1 MKKSVCVFAGAGL
14 LAIALVA
21 GCEWSAGSSA
31 ESFTDRYNWVNF
43 NGIYRGVN
51 GGLLVTDYTAMP
63 GVADT
68 TQRTS
73 RETVGTGDG
82 VTDRFTGVARH
93 GNIVSGTFIVEAGN
107 MYWYDDGGGTLTAV
121 GPGAVDGRIVYN
133 TGAWMI
139 EGVVPAGVQ
148 IIIRYAY
155 TVDSSQTGISRPG
168 SGASRIRIYSFTV
181 VQEGERL
188 TITDNNGSTY
198 AGSISRVVTDAGSS
212 HDTPQGTIRPVDGSS
227 VTAHFSVT
235 GRSAANVN
243 VKIAGV
249 FRGDVAVSTNGAA
262 RVTNRRMQ
270 GTWIE
275 MPGKT
280 GDVNGIAP

>member
-1 MKKSVCVFAGAGL
+1 MKKSVFVFAAAGL

-51 GGLLVTDYTAMP
+51 GGLLVTDYTATP
-63 GVADT
+63 GVADVNN
-68 TQRTS
+68 RTS
-73 RETVGTGDG
+73 REVVGAGNG
-82 VTDRFTGVARH
+82 VTSRFTGVARY
-93 GNIVSGTFIVEAGN
+93 GNIVPGTFVVEAGN
-107 MYWYDDGGGTLTAV
+107 MYWYDDGSNDLTAV
-121 GPGAVDGRIVYN
+121 GPGAVDGRIVYE

-155 TVDSSQTGISRPG
+155 IVDSDQTNVTRPG

-198 AGSISRVVTDAGSS
+198 TGAISRVVTNAGSS
-212 HDTPQGTIRPVDGSS
+212 LDAPQGTTRPVEGTS

-243 VKIAGV
+243 VRIAGV
-249 FRGDVAVSTNGAA
+249 FTGAVDISTN
-262 RVTNRRMQ
+262 RLVQVTNRRMQ